1 MSSFDVTEL
10 STEASALGVEVADV
24 IAAAPGDALAQA
36 RAVAARALAADSAD
50 SAFEI
55 NRLGMFFFQ
64 HGFSAEALPLYEA
77 GLALVRRSPAPDA
90 SIQAMFLSNLGQVH
104 EREGRYHAAVAA
116 FEASLQLKDEAGDS
130 PLSTAIT
137 RDNLAATFTRMG
149 QPARAMPLHEAALA
163 VFEQGA
169 TLYDARV
176 GTALHNL
183 SMALRRCGEPQRA
196 LACSLRALDIHLAL
210 GPAGQGDA
218 VLAAAG
224 VVDQALATQDIEL
237 AGEVG
242 DWLLAAAAQTR
253 GMLARHVG
261 QCLLALAEA
270 AFDHAS
276 LALAERAAVQARALL
291 SRAAGVGEAG
301 CAGVRA
307 HSLLAAIHRL
317 KGNDFEAER
326 LQLQL
331 LQNGRL
337 HGHERVAGLIELAK
351 SLRERGADGA
361 AQSVALIEMAIRAL
375 DAPADVGDVG
385 HASQV
390 GESGESDESDE
401 SGADGD
407 GALRATRPAEWASA
421 WGNLGESLFRA
432 GRMADADAAYRRAAA
447 AIADQPDSEQQ
458 AWLASGHASVHFH
471 AGRDADALAAWTRAR
486 DRWAQ
491 QRGPSHPWVAQCEH
505 NRALVLWQ
513 LGQADEAAA
522 AMSRAIAVDGPE
534 LARRLLLGSD
544 VERAAVARR
553 GVATLHRVL
562 SFHLASGAAGELA
575 ANLLLHRKAA
585 AQQAQLQSLAGLRQ
599 ALSEDEAQMLDA
611 LSGIQAR
618 IARRVAADQLHDGRS
633 AQPQALAALQDEAE
647 RLERQLAESAA
658 AGRFGVRSLTWAEV
672 QASLPAG
679 AWLVEYLQLARFTPR
694 DPSPVATEFVAMV
707 LGPDGPPRWQAL
719 GPAAVIDAAV
729 NRARAALLL
738 GLSEDYPPDPAPA
751 LAALAACTAQPLAA
765 ALASARHI
773 VVAADGALNWVPFGL
788 LWTLALG
795 RSVDVTQLA
804 SGAERLQ
811 VPAAPGQASPPLAI
825 VDPDYG
831 AGLGGF
837 EPLPA
842 TRQEALALAAAW
854 PDTEIRA
861 GAEATVEAL
870 TSARRPWLLHIATH
884 GHFLPQAA
892 RQPRADRHVLS
903 TQEGLL
909 IVDITSPSAYDDTM
923 QQGGLA
929 LASANALSTEEAAGV
944 VTARQLAQLD
954 LSGTELVV
962 LSACDT
968 GLGHAEMGR
977 EFAGLRRAF
986 AMAGARSQLTALWA
1000 VDDEAG
1006 AVFMQTFYAAL
1017 AGGASRVDALAQGQ
1031 AAVRAVPE
1039 WAHPAFWAGF
1049 VLWGEAG
1056 PLGRPTED
1064 RHERR

>member
-1 MSSFDVTEL
+1 MSSSDVTKL
-10 STEASALGVEVADV
+10 SNEVLALGAEVAAI
-24 IAAAPGDALAQA
+24 IAAAPCDALAQA
-36 RAVAARALAADSAD
+36 RVVAARALAADSVD

-55 NRLGMFFFQ
+55 NRLGSFFFQ
-64 HGFSAEALPLYEA
+64 HGFNAEALPLYEA

-90 SIQAMFLSNLGQVH
+90 SIQAMFLSNIGQVH
-104 EREGRYHAAVAA
+104 ERECRYDAAVAA

-130 PLSTAIT
+130 PRSKAIT
-137 RDNLAATFTRMG
+137 SDNLAATFTRMG
-149 QPARAMPLHEAALA
+149 QPARALPLHEAALA
-163 VFEQGA
+163 IFEQGA
-169 TLYDARV
+169 APYDAHV

-183 SMALRRCGEPQRA
+183 SQALQRCGHPQRA
-196 LACSLRALDIHLAL
+196 LACSLRALDIQLAR

-224 VVDQALATQDIEL
+224 VVDLALAMQDIEL

-242 DWLLAAAAQTR
+242 DWLLATAAQTR

-291 SRAAGVGEAG
+291 SRAAGAGEDGRAG
-301 CAGVRA
+301 LRA
-307 HSLLAAIHRL
+307 HSLLAAIHRH
-317 KGNDFEAER
+317 KGNYFEAER
-326 LQLQL
+326 LQFQL
-331 LQNGRL
+331 LGRL
-337 HGHERVAGLIELAK
+337 RRDERVTGLIELAK
-351 SLRERGADGA
+351 SLRERGVDCA

-375 DAPADVGDVG
+375 DAPADVG
-385 HASQV
+385 
-390 GESGESDESDE
+390 ESDESVD

-407 GALRATRPAEWASA
+407 GVRRATRTAEWASA

-432 GRMADADAAYRRAAA
+432 GRVADADAAYRHATA

-471 AGRDADALAAWTRAR
+471 AGRDADALAAWTLAR

-491 QRGPSHPWVAQCEH
+491 QRGSSHPWVAQCEH
-505 NRALVLWQ
+505 NRAMVLWQ
-513 LGQADEAAA
+513 LGQADEAEA
-522 AMSRAIAVDGPE
+522 AMARAIAVDGPE

-544 VERAAVARR
+544 VERAAVARC
-553 GVATLHRVL
+553 GVDALHRVL
-562 SFHLASGAAGELA
+562 SFHLANGAAGELA
-575 ANLLLHRKAA
+575 ANLLLQRKAA

-599 ALSEDEAQMLDA
+599 ALSDDEAQMLDA

-658 AGRFGVRSLTWAEV
+658 AGRFGVRSLTWAEI
-672 QASLPAG
+672 QAGLPAG
-679 AWLVEYLQLARFTPR
+679 TWLVEYLQLARFTPR
-694 DPSPVATEFVAMV
+694 DPSPVASEFVAMM

-719 GPAAVIDAAV
+719 GPAVVIDAAV

-738 GLSEDYPPDPAPA
+738 GLSEDDPPDPAPELTA
-751 LAALAACTAQPLAA
+751 LAVRTTQPLAA

-773 VVAADGALNWVPFGL
+773 VVAADGMLNWVPFGL
-788 LWTLALG
+788 LWTLTLG

-811 VPAAPGQASPPLAI
+811 VPPTPGQAGPPLAI
-825 VDPDYG
+825 VDPDFG
-831 AGLGGF
+831 AGPGGF

-854 PDTEIRA
+854 PDTEMRA
-861 GAEATVEAL
+861 GTEATVDAL

-903 TQEGLL
+903 TPEGLL
-909 IVDITSPSAYDDTM
+909 IVDSTSPSAYDDTM
-923 QQGGLA
+923 QHGGLA
-929 LASANALSTEEAAGV
+929 LAGANALCAEEAAGV

-954 LSGTELVV
+954 LLGTELVV

-968 GLGHAEMGR
+968 GLGNAEMGQ

-1000 VDDEAG
+1000 VEDEAG

-1017 AGGASRVDALAQGQ
+1017 AGGASRVDALALGQ
-1031 AAVRAVPE
+1031 AAVRTVPD
-1039 WAHPAFWAGF
+1039 WSHPAFWAGF

-1056 PLGRPTED
+1056 PLGPPG
-1064 RHERR
+1064 RRLP